1 MDQSGNIFGA
11 ARAEN
16 DALLKTAFVETAEF
30 KNLAYTN
37 DFHVAV
43 GRRGTGK
50 SAVFIRLREA
60 VAKAN
65 TLLLESTAE
74 EHYTLA
80 IGETL
85 ASVSPKYE
93 HARAASKL
101 LWKSSVLTHVCAE
114 IVLHRNS
121 HLTRGQEWINDHLE
135 RWQLDRK
142 QSIYATAALML
153 KAANKQSLQSLLEDI
168 SNNGR
173 VQALQQFVGDWLNSN
188 GKKVLLLVDRL
199 DEGWAADPVPTGV
212 LGGLVV
218 AAVELA
224 EAYCPVHVLAFVR
237 DNMFRALAHFDP
249 DFSRNIEDTSLRLNW
264 TEESLFALI
273 TERIKIA
280 FRLSEQKDSRIWE
293 RFAQNE
299 LKGRAGF
306 REVLKHTLYRPRDLL
321 ILLNRAY
328 QNAQAGGR
336 TQVIGADIEKAAL
349 SISQKRLED
358 LIKEYDRVL
367 PGTAEFAAAFKG
379 APSSMTYAAALEILQ
394 DCRADGSTDASHSL
408 AVLGSAEEVFLA
420 LHGIGFLGTEIA
432 HGEFAFCHDG
442 TQTNMG
448 KLSNDLRVAV
458 HPCYAK
464 ALGLQDGDV
473 AVEIAEQAEDEG
485 PTSDDENSHQEMGE
499 AAKTKIQDQRSRQLG
514 KVLVDYTQIEPGIP
528 HAALFEE
535 WLNRVIKVLFS
546 GHLINVDLHPNRNA
560 ALRRDI
566 VGTNTAVS
574 PFWRRLRE
582 DYGCRQVVFEAK
594 NYSELGPNE
603 FNQAVSYGG
612 GAYGKAT
619 FIVSRGKAGLDENER
634 AHIKSRYYGQ
644 QHLIILLPAEMLV
657 LCLRKQRSERR
668 VDYTE
673 ETLQRLLDTYERQ
686 YLGEDAG
693 RKRRRRR
700 KK

>member
-1 MDQSGNIFGA
+1 MQRSGNIFGA

-16 DALLKTAFVETAEF
+16 DVLLKTAFVETAEF

-50 SAVFIRLREA
+50 SAVFIKLRET

-65 TLLLESTAE
+65 TLVLESTAE
-74 EHYTLA
+74 EHHTLA
-80 IGETL
+80 IGEAL
-85 ASVSPKYE
+85 SAVSSKYE

-101 LWKSSVLTHVCAE
+101 LWKSSILTHVCAE
-114 IVLHRNS
+114 IVFYRNA
-121 HLTRGQEWINDHLE
+121 HLTREQQWVREHLQ
-135 RWQLDRK
+135 RWLLDRK
-142 QSIYATAALML
+142 QSIYATTAVML
-153 KAANKQSLQSLLEDI
+153 KAANKNSLQSLLEDI
-168 SNNGR
+168 YSNGK
-173 VQALQQFVGDWLNSN
+173 VQALQQFVGDWLNEN
-188 GKKVLLLVDRL
+188 EKKVVLLVDRL

-212 LGGLVV
+212 LGGLVI
-218 AAVELA
+218 AAVDLA
-224 EAYCPVHVLAFVR
+224 EAVCPVHVLAFVR

-264 TEESLFALI
+264 SEESLFTLI
-273 TERIKIA
+273 TERIKVA
-280 FRLSEQKDSRIWE
+280 FNLVEQKDARIWE
-293 RFAQNE
+293 RFAQND

-328 QNAQAGGR
+328 HNAQGGGR
-336 TQVIGADIEKAAL
+336 NQVIGADIEKAAL

-367 PGTAEFAAAFKG
+367 PGTAAFTEAFRG
-379 APSSMTYAAALEILQ
+379 AQSSMTYAQALEVL
-394 DCRADGSTDASHSL
+394 DGCSADGTGASHSL

-420 LHGIGFLGTEIA
+420 LHGIGFLGTEIS

-448 KLSNDLRVAV
+448 TLSNALRVAV

-464 ALGLQDGDV
+464 ALGLQDGAV

-485 PTSDDENSHQEMGE
+485 PTSDDENARQEIGE
-499 AAKTKIQDQRSRQLG
+499 SAKTKLQDQRSRQLG
-514 KVLVDYTQIEPGIP
+514 KVLVDYTQIEAGVG
-528 HAALFEE
+528 HAGLFED
-535 WLNRVIKVLFS
+535 WLSRVVKVLFS
-546 GHLINVDLHPNRNA
+546 GQLVNVDLHPNKNSV
-560 ALRRDI
+560 LRRDV
-566 VGTNTAVS
+566 VGTNIAAS
-574 PFWRRLRE
+574 PFWRRLKE

-594 NYSELGPNE
+594 NYSELGPTE

-644 QHLIILLPAEMLV
+644 QHLIILLPAELLL

-686 YLGEDAG
+686 YLEEDTRPK
-693 RKRRRRR
+693 RKRRR

>member
-1 MDQSGNIFGA
+1 MERAGNIFGA

-16 DALLKTAFVETAEF
+16 DALLRNAFVETAEF

-50 SAVFIRLREA
+50 SAVFIRLRETA
-60 VAKAN
+60 AKAN
-65 TLLLESTAE
+65 TLVLESTAE
-74 EHYTLA
+74 EHHTLA
-80 IGETL
+80 IGEAL
-85 ASVSPKYE
+85 AAVSPKYE

-101 LWKSSVLTHVCAE
+101 LWKSSILTHVCAE
-114 IVLHRNS
+114 IVFYRNP
-121 HLTRGQEWINDHLE
+121 HLTQEQQWVNEHLK
-135 RWQLDRK
+135 RWLLDRK
-142 QSIYATAALML
+142 QSVYATTALML
-153 KAANKQSLQSLLEDI
+153 KAASKESLQSLLEDI
-168 SNNGR
+168 SNNGK
-173 VQALQQFVGDWLNSN
+173 VQVLQQFVGDWLSRN

-218 AAVELA
+218 AAVDLA
-224 EAYCPVHVLAFVR
+224 EAFCPVHVLAFVR

-280 FRLSEQKDSRIWE
+280 FNLSEQKDLRVWE
-293 RFAQNE
+293 RFARND

-306 REVLKHTLYRPRDLL
+306 REVIKHTLYRPRDLL

-328 QNAQAGGR
+328 QNAQGGGR
-336 TQVIGADIEKAAL
+336 EQVIGTDIEKAAL

-367 PGTAEFAAAFKG
+367 PGTSEFTEAFRG
-379 APSSMTYAAALEILQ
+379 SQSSMTYAEALAILQ
-394 DCRADGSTDASHSL
+394 ACWADGSTDASHSL
-408 AVLGSAEEVFLA
+408 AVLGSVEEVFLA
-420 LHGIGFLGTEIA
+420 LHGIGFLGTEIG

-448 KLSNDLRVAV
+448 RLSNELRVAV
-458 HPCYAK
+458 HPCYAR
-464 ALGLQDGDV
+464 ALALQDGAV

-485 PTSDDENSHQEMGE
+485 PTSDDDNAHREIGE

-514 KVLVDYTQIEPGIP
+514 KVLVDYTQIDAGIE
-528 HAALFEE
+528 HAGLFEE
-535 WLNRVIKVLFS
+535 WLNRVVKVLFS
-546 GHLINVDLHPNRNA
+546 GQLINVELHPNKNSVS
-560 ALRRDI
+560 RRDV

-574 PFWRRLRE
+574 PFWKRLRE

-612 GAYGKAT
+612 GPYGKAT

-644 QHLIILLPAEMLV
+644 QHLIILLPAELLL

-686 YLGEDAG
+686 YLSEDTRPK
-693 RKRRRRR
+693 RKRRR